1 MNHRN
6 EGEKKWAHARAD
18 RGWKKM
24 CGGGRSRAHQFLL
37 ASFMFHLS
45 TRPVFLHNILLP
57 CKAACSPYKDLLCR
71 ATDAGAGWI
80 QHISTAPYWVGGPPR
95 PPTESTASPRSHLI
109 ANRGLA
115 EASRSFFFFPSLPST
130 GNCDANE
137 KSVNQR
143 GYTRTGRRL

>member
-6 EGEKKWAHARAD
+6 EGEKNGHMH
-18 RGWKKM
+18 GQIEGGKK
-24 CGGGRSRAHQFLL
+24 CAGGKRSRAHQFLL

-45 TRPVFLHNILLP
+45 TRPVILHNILLP
-57 CKAACSPYKDLLCR
+57 CKAACRPYKDLQCR

-80 QHISTAPYWVGGPPR
+80 QHISTAPYWVGGQPR

-115 EASRSFFFFPSLPST
+115 EASRSFFFFSSFPST